1 MVKIDDMIHLK
12 NLNPNKIKCH
22 TKRFIHIYHIGCV
35 TVKDLSYATINSV
48 NPICLIINK
57 INGYIEEK
65 RRKKNLTLVH
75 TDESKDR
82 LKKYEELR
90 NKIKDRTRS
99 TNNNSGNYDEKYMKT
114 KFNSDVNCNL

>member
-1 MVKIDDMIHLK
+1 M
-12 NLNPNKIKCH
+12 
-22 TKRFIHIYHIGCV
+22 TWFIHIYHIGCV
-35 TVKDLSYATINSV
+35 TVRDLSYATINSV